1 MPDLRLVILGHAL
14 LTHHLNKEES
24 MRKKILLS
32 ILTGVFCV
40 CAVMVAVDAKA
51 EYPDKP
57 IEFVVHA
64 SPGGGSDL
72 FSRTVAHLLEKEG
85 LVKQKINVNNRRG
98 GSGTVAMNYLKDK
111 TGDAYVLM
119 QFTSSPL
126 STIIRGTSKMKLEE
140 ITFLPM
146 MTMDVNLA
154 WTRTESPYNSMKD
167 VIAYAKKNPNG
178 VSVAYGGVG
187 GSEHICAHRVSKG
200 AGVKLNMVG
209 FGGGG
214 PAAVAMLGGHVD
226 FSFGNLEEQMGQLE
240 AGKVK
245 ALGTMT
251 PERIAL
257 MPDTPT
263 MIEQGINASYIQPRG
278 FWAPPKMPDYAVK
291 FWEETLFKLYNTQSF
306 KDFLKKSFMEG
317 SYMKSAETKAFIT
330 KFLEELRVDVEELGA
345 FKKKK

>member
-1 MPDLRLVILGHAL
+1 
-14 LTHHLNKEES
+14 
-24 MRKKILLS
+24 MRKKSFICSL
-32 ILTGVFCV
+32 VVMFCI
-40 CAVMVAVDAKA
+40 VAVFAATDTRA

-72 FSRTVAHLLEKEG
+72 FSRTVAHLLETQG

-98 GSGTVAMNYLKDK
+98 GSGTVAMNYLKSKAGSDSI
-111 TGDAYVLM
+111 LM

-126 STIIRGTSKMKLEE
+126 STMIRGTSKMELDE

-146 MTMDVNLA
+146 MTMDVNMA
-154 WTRTESPYNSMKD
+154 WTRSESKFNNMKD
-167 VIAYAKKNPNG
+167 VIAYAKKHPNG

-187 GSEHICAHRVSKG
+187 GSEHICAHRISKASG
-200 AGVKLNMVG
+200 AKLNMVG

-251 PERIAL
+251 PERL
-257 MPDTPT
+257 SQMPNVMT
-263 MIEQGINASYIQPRG
+263 MKEQGINATYIQPRG
-278 FWAPPKMPDYAVK
+278 FWSVPNMPDYAVK
-291 FWEETLFKLYNTQSF
+291 FWEETLLKLYKSKGF
-306 KDFLKKSFMEG
+306 KDFLKKSYMEG
-317 SYMKSAETKAFIT
+317 SYMSSADTKKFIVG
-330 KFLEELRVDVEELGA
+330 FLKELKVDVDELGA
-345 FKKKK
+345 FKKKKKK

>member
-1 MPDLRLVILGHAL
+1 
-14 LTHHLNKEES
+14 
-24 MRKKILLS
+24 MRSKILSCVLAA
-32 ILTGVFCV
+32 VFCV
-40 CAVMVAVDAKA
+40 GALTIATGAKA
-51 EYPDKP
+51 EYPDQP

-98 GSGTVAMNYLKDK
+98 GSGTVAMNYMKDK
-111 TGDAYVLM
+111 AGDPYVLM

-126 STIIRGTSKMKLEE
+126 STLIRGTTKMKLEE

-154 WTRTESPYNSMKD
+154 WTRTESKFNSMKD
-167 VIAYAKKNPNG
+167 VIAFAKKNPNG

-187 GSEHICAHRVSKG
+187 GSEHICAHRISKASG
-200 AGVKLNMVG
+200 AKLNMVG

-226 FSFGNLEEQMGQLE
+226 FAFGNLEEQMGQYE

-251 PERIAL
+251 PKRLAM
-257 MPDTPT
+257 MPSVPT
-263 MIEQGINASYIQPRG
+263 MVEQGINATYIQPRG
-278 FWAPPKMPDYAVK
+278 FWAPPNMPDYAVK
-291 FWEETLFKLYNTQSF
+291 FWEETLFKLYNSQAF

-317 SYMKSAETKAFIT
+317 SYMKPAETKTFIT
-330 KFLEELRVDVEELGA
+330 QFLKELKVDVDELGA

>member
-1 MPDLRLVILGHAL
+1 
-14 LTHHLNKEES
+14 
-24 MRKKILLS
+24 MRKMHFICSL
-32 ILTGVFCV
+32 VVMFCV
-40 CAVMVAVDAKA
+40 VAVMIPVDVRA

-72 FSRTVAHLLEKEG
+72 FSRTVAHLLETQG

-98 GSGTVAMNYLKDK
+98 GSGTVAMNYLKANAGSDSI
-111 TGDAYVLM
+111 LM

-126 STIIRGTSKMKLEE
+126 STMIRGTSKMKLEE

-154 WTRTESPYNSMKD
+154 WTRKESKFNSMKD

-187 GSEHICAHRVSKG
+187 GSEHICAHRVSKASG
-200 AGVKLNMVG
+200 AKLNMVG

-245 ALGTMT
+245 PLGTMT
-251 PERIAL
+251 PERIAM
-257 MPDTPT
+257 MPDVPT
-263 MIEQGINASYIQPRG
+263 MIEQGINATYIQPRG
-278 FWAPPKMPDYAVK
+278 FWSVPGMPDYAVK
-291 FWEETLFKLYNTQSF
+291 FWEDALLKLYNSQGF

-317 SYMKSAETKAFIT
+317 SYMTSAETKAFIN
-330 KFLEELRVDVEELGA
+330 KFLKELKVDVEELGA
-345 FKKKK
+345 FKKKKK

>member
-1 MPDLRLVILGHAL
+1 MRGKNFICSLVTL
-14 LTHHLNKEES
+14 
-24 MRKKILLS
+24 
-32 ILTGVFCV
+32 FCV
-40 CAVMVAVDAKA
+40 IAVMIVPAAMA

-72 FSRTVAHLLEKEG
+72 FSRTVAHLLEKQG

-98 GSGTVAMNYLKDK
+98 GSGTVAMNYMKSKAGSDSI
-111 TGDAYVLM
+111 LM

-126 STIIRGTSKMKLEE
+126 STMIRGTSKMKLDE

-146 MTMDVNLA
+146 MTMDVNMA
-154 WTRTESPYNSMKD
+154 WTRTESPYNNMKD
-167 VIAYAKKNPNG
+167 VIAYAKKHPNA

-187 GSEHICAHRVSKG
+187 GSEHICAHRISKA

-226 FSFGNLEEQMGQLE
+226 FAFGNLEEQMGQLE

-251 PERIAL
+251 PERL
-257 MPDTPT
+257 SQMPNVAT
-263 MIEQGINASYIQPRG
+263 MVEQGINATYIQPRG
-278 FWAPPKMPDYAVK
+278 FWSVPNMPDYAVK
-291 FWEETLFKLYNTQSF
+291 FWEETLLKLYNSKGF
-306 KDFLKKSFMEG
+306 KDFLKKSYMEG
-317 SYMKSAETKAFIT
+317 SYMKSADTKKFIVG
-330 KFLEELRVDVEELGA
+330 FLKELKVDVDELGA
-345 FKKKK
+345 FKKKKKK

>member
-1 MPDLRLVILGHAL
+1 MLKKL
-14 LTHHLNKEES
+14 LFYSLAI
-24 MRKKILLS
+24 MI
-32 ILTGVFCV
+32 CV
-40 CAVMVAVDAKA
+40 MTVLISSDAKA

-72 FSRTVAHLLEKEG
+72 FSRTVAHLLETQG

-98 GSGTVAMNYLKDK
+98 GSGTVAMNYLKSKAGSDSI
-111 TGDAYVLM
+111 LM

-126 STIIRGTSKMKLEE
+126 STMIRGTSKMKLEE

-154 WTRTESPYNSMKD
+154 WTLTSSPYNSMKD
-167 VIAYAKKNPNG
+167 VVAYAKKHPNA

-200 AGVKLNMVG
+200 AGIKLNMVG

-251 PERIAL
+251 PKRIAM
-257 MPDTPT
+257 MPNVPS
-263 MIEQGINASYIQPRG
+263 MIEQGIDASYIQPRG
-278 FWAPPKMPDYAVK
+278 FWSVPNMPDYAVK
-291 FWEETLFKLYNTQSF
+291 FWEETLLKLYNSKGF

-317 SYMKSAETKAFIT
+317 SYMTSAETKVFIT
-330 KFLEELRVDVEELGA
+330 QFLKELKVDVDELGA
-345 FKKKK
+345 FKKKKK

>member
-1 MPDLRLVILGHAL
+1 
-14 LTHHLNKEES
+14 
-24 MRKKILLS
+24 MRRKILSCVLAV
-32 ILTGVFCV
+32 IFCV
-40 CAVMVAVDAKA
+40 GAMIITMDAKA

-72 FSRTVAHLLEKEG
+72 FSRTVAHLLETQG

-98 GSGTVAMNYLKDK
+98 GSGTVAMNYLKSKAGSDSI
-111 TGDAYVLM
+111 LM

-126 STIIRGTSKMKLEE
+126 STMIRGTSKMKLDE

-154 WTRTESPYNSMKD
+154 WTRTESKFNNMKD
-167 VIAYAKKNPNG
+167 VIAYAKKHPNG

-200 AGVKLNMVG
+200 AGVKLNMIS

-226 FSFGNLEEQMGQLE
+226 FAFGNLEEQMGQLE

-251 PERIAL
+251 PKRLAQ
-257 MPDTPT
+257 MPNVMT
-263 MIEQGINASYIQPRG
+263 MLEQGIDATYIQPRG
-278 FWAPPKMPDYAVK
+278 FWSVPNMPDYAVK
-291 FWEETLFKLYNTQSF
+291 FWEETLLKLYNSKGF
-306 KDFLKKSFMEG
+306 KDFLKKSYMEG
-317 SYMKSAETKAFIT
+317 AYMTSADTKKFIVG
-330 KFLEELRVDVEELGA
+330 FLKELKVDVDELGA